1 MLDLTRK
8 LSYQL
13 HVAES
18 SPLLYDECKAQRF
31 QRVAGT
37 LCDSRELSSGIC
49 CGVNTPD
56 KIQSLVVIRAQ
67 LNFVPKFEWMVKL
80 CRWSMRPHEQASS
93 DFFEFAIP
101 NSRAMW
107 QGPCLPTKLVSS
119 RIPLAWTS

>member
-67 LNFVPKFEWMVKL
+67 LNFVPKFEWMLKL
-80 CRWSMRPHEQASS
+80 CSLSACGSTSRPLQIFLNSLFPILGRCGKDHVYLRNWSLLEYH
-93 DFFEFAIP
+93 
-101 NSRAMW
+101 
-107 QGPCLPTKLVSS
+107 
-119 RIPLAWTS
+119 